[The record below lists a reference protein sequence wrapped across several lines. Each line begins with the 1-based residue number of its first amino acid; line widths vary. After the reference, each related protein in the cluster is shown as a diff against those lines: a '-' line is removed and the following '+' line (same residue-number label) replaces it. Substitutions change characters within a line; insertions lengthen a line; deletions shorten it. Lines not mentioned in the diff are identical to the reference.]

1 MFHPDDAIRCFEKI
15 LHRLAAAAAMNER
28 RSLDSPLE
36 RFCAVEH
43 ELREVDQRGC
53 TCASVSPTSF
63 HTINPIIT

>member
-1 MFHPDDAIRCFEKI
+1 
-15 LHRLAAAAAMNER
+15 MNER